1 MARLPKCPEC
11 EKEVEKVEGEFVKHS
26 GKTYHI
32 KCFEKFEIRKQ
43 HRSEL
48 LEYICDLYK
57 VPMAN
62 GFITKQ
68 IKEYETQYNYTL
80 KGIQMS
86 LYYFHSIQGNPV
98 IQDDDNN
105 NYKSRGIGI
114 VPHIYEEAK
123 RYFIKMQQIQNS
135 AENITINTV
144 AEVVYIQ
151 PTKKR
156 QKKFIDIKG
165 IANE

>member
-11 EKEVEKVEGEFVKHS
+11 QLQVDKENQEWVKHS
-26 GKTYHI
+26 SSTYHI
-32 KCFEKFEIRKQ
+32 KCHQQFEIRKQ

-68 IKEYETQYNYTL
+68 IKEYETQYGYTL

-86 LYYFHSIQGNPV
+86 LYYFHSIQGNPT
-98 IQDDDNN
+98 QSDEMNQK
-105 NYKSRGIGI
+105 YKTRGIGI
-114 VPHIYEEAK
+114 VPYIYDEA
-123 RYFIKMQQIQNS
+123 RDYFIKMQQIQDS
-135 AENITINTV
+135 AENVNIVTE
-144 AEVVYIQ
+144 AEIVYMK
-151 PTKKR
+151 PTKKKR
-156 QKKFIDIKG
+156 ANFIDIEG
-165 IANE
+165 II